1 MNRSLGPASL
11 GSALELAVPYH
22 FKFSGTTGMPAE
34 VGALV
39 CKVRPNGF
47 DEDVVPKDLKVL
59 STGSIR
65 CSF

>member
-1 MNRSLGPASL
+1 M
-11 GSALELAVPYH
+11 PYH

-39 CKVRPNGF
+39 REVRPNVY

-59 STGSIR
+59 STGSVR